1 MAGSRFIG
9 MTLNERLVEADALT
23 AFDDALATRDQKRL
37 SEILDSVDA
46 SPGTAEAPLGLKYSC
61 WFCGDSIEKGGRPA
75 LSIALTNVWND
86 EPEFEPTQVI
96 YAHFTCAETRM
107 KGASMS
113 LNPDLSFPDGTER

>member
-1 MAGSRFIG
+1 MAGSRFVG
-9 MTLNERLVEADALT
+9 MTLNERLIEAGALT
-23 AFDDALATRDQKRL
+23 AFDDALAMRDQKRL

-46 SPGTAEAPLGLKYSC
+46 SPGTLETLLALKYAC
-61 WFCGDSIEKGGRPA
+61 WFCGNNIEKGGRPA

-86 EPEFEPTQVI
+86 DPDFDPTQVI

-113 LNPDLSFPDGTER
+113 LEADILFPDETER